1 MSQLSASSVTS
12 PVIVRSV
19 ASTSHSIVI
28 SLGTVNVGT
37 IVSIT
42 FMVCTK
48 VVVLLHASVKD
59 QVLEMT
65 DSWVHFPAATLSE
78 YVASRPASQ
87 LSVSLVTSPVIVKSF
102 GSISQSMVISSGT
115 VNVGA
120 VESFTFTVWVTTVWF
135 PQLSVAVQVLAS
147 TY

>member
-1 MSQLSASSVTS
+1 MIASMV
-12 PVIVRSV
+12 
-19 ASTSHSIVI
+19 
-28 SLGTVNVGT
+28 SLNVGAV
-37 IVSIT
+37 VSIT

-59 QVLEMT
+59 QVLEIT
-65 DSWVHFPAATLSE
+65 DSLAQFPAAILSE